1 MANWSLPTLTDLYTN
16 FRQYLSDR
24 LDDAAKMFDSA
35 TTTPTN
41 QPVGTKRWNS
51 TANKFEKWDG
61 SAWSDLASTYSISIS
76 GNAST
81 ATTAA
86 TATNVTTVTSAN
98 VIAGLGY
105 APLNK
110 AGGTV
115 TGALS
120 VAGLIYGGS
129 GLTIAGS
136 IYASGSIHT
145 EGAAQFDS
153 TVGVSG
159 AVTVGGGITVNGP
172 IVANNNALRAN
183 GWGGN
188 PASGVVYFGN
198 TESYIYK
205 ETNTFRL
212 AIAGVGEAVVTKG
225 GTVAMTSDIPAA
237 GIPYGVG
244 SDSVGATIM
253 AIYSGPGTP
262 VIDTDVS
269 GGYLTPCNTAGTVAG
284 SVRSGTWR
292 CRGNTS
298 LSTNKITIWFK
309 IA

>member
-51 TANKFEKWDG
+51 TSNKFEKWSG
-61 SAWSDLASTYSISIS
+61 SAWDDLAATYGISIS
-76 GNAST
+76 GNAAT
-81 ATTAA
+81 ATTAF
-86 TATNVTTVTSAN
+86 TAGSVTNVTSAN
-98 VIAGLGY
+98 VTSGLGY
-105 APLNK
+105 TPLNK

-129 GLTIAGS
+129 GLTIAGNM
-136 IYASGSIHT
+136 YASGSIHT
-145 EGAAQFDS
+145 SGAAQFDS
-153 TVGVSG
+153 TLV
-159 AVTVGGGITVNGP
+159 VGGNASFNGSVYANGQ
-172 IVANNNALRAN
+172 IAANNAALRAN
-183 GWGGN
+183 GWGGTV
-188 PASGVVYFGN
+188 GDGLVFFGN
-198 TESYIYK
+198 ANSHIYK
-205 ETNTFRL
+205 GGNTFQFNL
-212 AIAGVGEAVVTKG
+212 EGVGTAIITKG

-253 AIYSGPGTP
+253 AIYSGPGAP